1 MIGFIS
7 RRIVRLLIQVFI
19 VTTLIFILF
28 RLVPGDPVIM
38 LIGPNATQ
46 AQIEAARSALGLNQP
61 IITQYFHY
69 LGRILHGDLGVSLTY
84 NKPVTTII
92 ANRAWATIRLM
103 LSSIVLSVVIGLP
116 AGMVAGMKPK
126 AVSSN
131 LGLVLWVVLLAIPN
145 FWVGLFLIQL
155 IAGKLGWLP
164 AVGYEGFQS
173 LILPTLAI
181 AARLIALVARI
192 TRSSMMEILSQDYV
206 RTARAKGLKSG
217 IVLMKHALKPALV
230 PIVTLI
236 GMQAGYLLGGSV
248 VIENLFSYPGM
259 GQLLLSATTQRDYA
273 LMQGV
278 TIFFVASFLF
288 INLLTDL
295 SYGRIDPR
303 IRYD

>member
-1 MIGFIS
+1 M
-7 RRIVRLLIQVFI
+7 LIQVFI

-46 AQIEAARSALGLNQP
+46 AQIAAARSALGLNQP